1 MKKFFNFFAIAFLL
15 TACGELDT
23 TAEKTKKE
31 ASSLDTETVFSFDV
45 NNLEEDC
52 NNISELVCCINTT
65 VKCILNPTL
74 NLCEKNKEKMP
85 SFVFMQDESL
95 SRPTFQSYKITKIVP
110 REDGA
115 VEVFTQSSC
124 NGNWFG
130 LCNGNIVYVMKNIN
144 STWRIVDLYALEF

>member
-1 MKKFFNFFAIAFLL
+1 MKNFLKLFVFVFLL
-15 TACGELDT
+15 TSCGEKDT
-23 TAEKTKKE
+23 TAEKSKE
-31 ASSLDTETVFSFDV
+31 AASSLDTETVFSFDV
-45 NNLEEDC
+45 NDLQEEC
-52 NNISELVCCINTT
+52 NNISELVCSINTT

-74 NLCEKNKEKMP
+74 SICEKNKEKMP

-95 SRPTFQSYKITKIVP
+95 SRPTFQSYKITKLAP

-115 VEVFTQSSC
+115 VEVFTKSSC

-144 STWRIVDLYALEF
+144 STWRVVDLYALEF